1 MPGIGKA
8 ECKPDQ
14 NERERMFAVLTE
26 IGVRPQPGRTQIGER
41 DGGGQKPGNYSE
53 EGCHRDGIP
62 RFIDRI
68 AL

>member
-1 MPGIGKA
+1 
-8 ECKPDQ
+8 
-14 NERERMFAVLTE
+14 
-26 IGVRPQPGRTQIGER
+26 VRPQPGRTQIGER